1 VDTQRY
7 KFSLC
12 VHTAQETENGTGD
25 GKMKYV
31 ALNTGAKMPMLGLG
45 VFRMGETGDDTSAI
59 VTAIESG
66 YRSIDTAAIYGNEKM
81 VGDAVKQSGV
91 KREDLFITTKL
102 WNQAMRDGNFEEAFS
117 QSLKELGMDYVDLYL
132 IHWPVKGRYV
142 DSWLALEKI
151 YKSGRAKA
159 IGISNFHE
167 HHINDIKKV
176 WSVIPA
182 INQIELHPNLTQKPT
197 LEICKK
203 EGIIPQSWSPLGG
216 GGPDFR
222 DNLLTNDVLVNIGK
236 KYGKSPAQVILRWNI
251 DLGIVAIPK
260 SVTSSR
266 IKENIDIFDFQLTA
280 SEIALIDG
288 INKDLRVGPDPEDFD
303 F

>member
-1 VDTQRY
+1 
-7 KFSLC
+7 
-12 VHTAQETENGTGD
+12 
-25 GKMKYV
+25 MKYV
-31 ALNTGAKMPMLGLG
+31 TLNTGAKMPMLGLG

-59 VTAIESG
+59 ATAIESG

-117 QSLKELGMDYVDLYL
+117 QSLKDLDMDYVDLYL

-167 HHINDIKKV
+167 HHIEDIKKV
-176 WSVIPA
+176 WSVVPA

-222 DNLLTNDVLVNIGK
+222 DNLLTKDVLVSIGK

-260 SVTSSR
+260 SITPSR

-280 SEIALIDG
+280 DEITAIDG
-288 INKDLRVGPDPEDFD
+288 LNKDLRVGPDPDDFD